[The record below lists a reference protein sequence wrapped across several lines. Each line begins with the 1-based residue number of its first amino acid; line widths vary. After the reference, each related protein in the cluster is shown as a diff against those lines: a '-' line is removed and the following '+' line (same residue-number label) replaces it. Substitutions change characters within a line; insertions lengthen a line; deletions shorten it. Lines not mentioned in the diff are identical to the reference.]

1 MPCPRDSTP
10 WCVQPLSTTT
20 DVYKRLIDRTAPVFN
35 GLLFTMIG
43 TQDRRTRSVS
53 NDVEQQTRLA

>member
-1 MPCPRDSTP
+1 
-10 WCVQPLSTTT
+10 L
-20 DVYKRLIDRTAPVFN
+20 LDRTATVLN